1 MLVDPLASTDPGSGP
16 MGVAP
21 SDVITSAPSVWGAAG
36 ASSAAAVFPL
46 AAPVA
51 LALGTLVSDP
61 AQIWHAG
68 DRYGGVAERVRS
80 ASTLVT
86 EAVNGRA
93 DADRWTER
101 GRDAFMAARV
111 RPYQETLGQAAEMY
125 DAMDAALKLTAV
137 AYTSV
142 GLSSAVI
149 GAALVRH
156 VASLLA
162 AAVVPALNVQATYVA
177 NARMVEAGTAVRA
190 LIAGLA
196 KANGPAAALLSGVA
210 ARLGVSR
217 AVLAGLGTL
226 GAGGL
231 GGFVGARAVPA
242 AGGAATPLEWPRRVE
257 GDVEGDAVPGGF
269 RAPTADQRA
278 GMRSIRP
285 DSIRAL
291 GEDLDAGPGRV
302 LDAAYEDARGIE
314 VGFPGF
320 GVAGIHL
327 FHAHG
332 EMRDGAVRQLA
343 AGRDVPG
350 TWLPGL
356 RTTADNWV
364 FAERAN
370 TGGDGRTPRR

>member
-1 MLVDPLASTDPGSGP
+1 

-21 SDVITSAPSVWGAAG
+21 SDVITSAPSVWGAAN
-36 ASSAAAVFPL
+36 ASSAAVVFPL

-51 LALGTLVSDP
+51 LALGALVSDP

-68 DRYGGVAERVRS
+68 DRYGSVAERVRS
-80 ASTLVT
+80 ANTLVG
-86 EAVNGRA
+86 EAVSGRA

-125 DAMDAALKLTAV
+125 DAMDAALKATAV
-137 AYTSV
+137 AYTAV
-142 GLSSAVI
+142 GLSSATI
-149 GAALVRH
+149 GAALVRY
-156 VASLLA
+156 VAPLLA

-177 NARMVEAGTAVRA
+177 NARMLEARRVVRK
-190 LIAGLA
+190 LVAGLA
-196 KANGPAAALLSGVA
+196 KTNGAAAVLLSGVA

-231 GGFVGARAVPA
+231 GGFQIGARAAPA
-242 AGGAATPLEWPRRVE
+242 FDEAATPLEWPRRH
-257 GDVEGDAVPGGF
+257 GKGAVPGGF
-269 RAPTADQRA
+269 QAPTAAQRA
-278 GMRSIRP
+278 GMRSIHP
-285 DSIRAL
+285 DSVRAL
-291 GEDLDAGPGRV
+291 GEDLDAGPGRI

-320 GVAGIHL
+320 GAAGIHL

-350 TWLPGL
+350 AWLPGL

-370 TGGDGRTPRR
+370 TDGDGRGPRR